1 MPVGLFMNKIES
13 LHSSVSVAGNSSII
27 SAEPIH
33 HHEPMG
39 SDEQLQPA
47 TQQQL
52 SNECFKYLS
61 KFNHKDSQATNEDLL
76 FLLSNGS
83 NININTNNKTKVDQ
97 INEHGEFSTSITN
110 NMTNPPITTI
120 ETIPDTSAP
129 ATDSPAI
136 DNSQMGSATL
146 LKVESVAPKLTSIPE
161 ESTAGVNTNLFNN
174 NTTTHQSLINTE
186 KASESSNNHTNN
198 GFYHISN
205 IETDGTCSNCSNQF
219 QINASDFSRSVEYR
233 NKTQT
238 SLNSNTIRNMTIRS
252 NNDCFTEEEQ
262 HREEEQQAQST
273 VSDTTR
279 QCQIKNDKSLTVPSL
294 ITEIYPIHGSDRH
307 DNDEEIE
314 ATADELSLRNNIDFA
329 IDSVLEKCR
338 NDNSSDDDLFDSVAN
353 TLLSRPKKSRKQP
366 NQHPESPGPQLLA
379 QSVKATISSPIDS
392 LVTTSVSQI
401 VPDHVINF
409 DANCPNPITHSR
421 SSQLEQPMSKSSKA
435 RTSYISSLIAN
446 RQKTPSESTLKKQE
460 FSSQSI
466 ELEKDKRISQNIL
479 TILANNSQHDQQQ
492 RQQQT
497 QVIETNANSTS
508 KLPLMPLSSPKAK
521 VKKSKKFPT
530 TKNQTQEFDMTV
542 ESREID
548 FVINSYNN
556 TNTNI
561 FSKTS
566 SGICNDQQHQVLAN
580 MKHVQGVKEQSKH
593 TQNSGPNGQSTF
605 LECSNLKR
613 LLSAPN
619 MDTTRQNELVNSTKQ
634 IKSVL
639 MDTSFDHI
647 HIDVKQVVVDN
658 GCQVVN
664 NNKLSVNQLFL
675 NTVNASNNIHS
686 SMNNINKISTENQ
699 TNFNDIKVNTITSA
713 NLSFNN
719 QTGSICVSSQTN
731 AMEVGISV
739 GSKIEP
745 ATVNNSNDST
755 KESKKKRTSAKN
767 TPTKKASKKAKL
779 KIDEGTLTVEQS
791 SIPAAIENAREVSNL
806 LTLYILNTIYI

>member
-61 KFNHKDSQATNEDLL
+61 KFNHKDSQATSEDLL

-83 NININTNNKTKVDQ
+83 KSNINTNNKTKVDQ

-110 NMTNPPITTI
+110 NTTNPPITTI

-146 LKVESVAPKLTSIPE
+146 LKVESVAPKLTSIPV
-161 ESTAGVNTNLFNN
+161 ESTAGVNTNSFNK
-174 NTTTHQSLINTE
+174 NTTTHQSLINTD

-205 IETDGTCSNCSNQF
+205 VETSSNCLNQF
-219 QINASDFSRSVEYR
+219 QINASDFSSSVEYR

-238 SLNSNTIRNMTIRS
+238 SLNSNTIQNTTIS
-252 NNDCFTEEEQ
+252 LT
-262 HREEEQQAQST
+262 EEQQYREEDQQAQLT
-273 VSDTTR
+273 VSDITR
-279 QCQIKNDKSLTVPSL
+279 QCQITDDKSLTVPSQ
-294 ITEIYPIHGSDRH
+294 ITEIYRIHGSDRH
-307 DNDEEIE
+307 DDDEERD
-314 ATADELSLRNNIDFA
+314 ATAGDSSLRNNIDFA
-329 IDSVLEKCR
+329 IDTVLEKCR

-353 TLLSRPKKSRKQP
+353 SLLSRPKKSRKQHK
-366 NQHPESPGPQLLA
+366 QHPESPGPRLLA
-379 QSVKATISSPIDS
+379 QSVKANISSPTGS

-409 DANCPNPITHSR
+409 DANCPNPITQSK
-421 SSQLEQPMSKSSKA
+421 SSQQEQPMSKSSKA

-446 RQKTPSESTLKKQE
+446 RQKTPSESSLKKQE

-466 ELEKDKRISQNIL
+466 ELEKEKRISQNIL
-479 TILANNSQHDQQQ
+479 TILANNSQHDKKQ

-497 QVIETNANSTS
+497 LVIETNANSTS
-508 KLPLMPLSSPKAK
+508 KLPLMPLSNPKAK
-521 VKKSKKFPT
+521 VKKTTKYKKSPA
-530 TKNQTQEFDMTV
+530 TKNQTQELDMTV

-556 TNTNI
+556 TNTNTNI
-561 FSKTS
+561 FSTTS
-566 SGICNDQQHQVLAN
+566 SGICDDQQHQVLVT

-593 TQNSGPNGQSTF
+593 TQNSGSNGQSTF

-613 LLSAPN
+613 LLLAPN
-619 MDTTRQNELVNSTKQ
+619 MDTTSQNELVNSTNQ
-634 IKSVL
+634 IKTVL

-675 NTVNASNNIHS
+675 NNIHS
-686 SMNNINKISTENQ
+686 SMNNMNIIRTENQ
-699 TNFNDIKVNTITSA
+699 TNFNDIKGSTITSA

-719 QTGSICVSSQTN
+719 QTGSICVSPQTN
-731 AMEVGISV
+731 AMEVGIPA

-745 ATVNNSNDST
+745 ATANNSNDST

-767 TPTKKASKKAKL
+767 TPTKKTSKKAKL
-779 KIDEGTLTVEQS
+779 KVDESTSTVEHS
-791 SIPAAIENAREVSNL
+791 SIPAAIENSLEVSNL